1 MATLKQRVHRYN
13 GSSYDTVHYETQADL
28 VTYTNNN
35 QSNVKGALDDLYT
48 KVPSGSGYEG
58 RGYTLLYQNTVT
70 LNSSIYRDTTFTP
83 TSYNLLQYDTLIFDM
98 STTYNVTTNTTNT
111 FGPVCMICS
120 DDVSLVDVAS
130 SAFGGSINTTYTYN
144 NLVTIYIWY
153 KSDAQAYNG
162 VMSVY
167 KHFIRSYITNSYTS
181 NLYCAYSDNKL
192 YWYNHFNYSAN
203 NMLYQFAGASAY
215 TATITLKMYAK

>member
-98 STTYNVTTNTTNT
+98 STIYNVTTNTTNT
-111 FGPVCMICS
+111 FGPMCVICS
-120 DDVSLVDVAS
+120 DDMSLVETVS
-130 SAFGGSINTTYTYN
+130 STVGGSINTTYTYN
-144 NLVTIYIWY
+144 NLVSIYTWSSSSVY
-153 KSDAQAYNG
+153 AYSG
-162 VMSVY
+162 VMGVY
-167 KHFIRSYITNSYTS
+167 KQFIKSYYTNNTMV

-192 YWYNHFNYSAN
+192 YWYNRYDKPVN
-203 NMLYQFAGASAY
+203 NMLYQFAGATGY